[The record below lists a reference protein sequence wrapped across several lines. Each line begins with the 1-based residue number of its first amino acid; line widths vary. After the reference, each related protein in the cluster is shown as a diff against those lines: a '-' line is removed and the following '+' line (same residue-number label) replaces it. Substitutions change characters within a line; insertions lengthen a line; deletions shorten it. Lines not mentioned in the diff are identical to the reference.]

1 MFFMTT
7 LYNTIIY
14 IYIYIFI
21 FILDAVYIPHST
33 PLLLIVGMLRDRH
46 RIGQQVALAQVL
58 GSAEKP
64 QDFTKSMATAGGF
77 SHEKWWFSHEKWWFS
92 HEKWSFSI
100 VVLMEIIY
108 IYIYW
113 LVVDLPLWK
122 MMEWKSVE
130 MMIIPIYIYYGKI
143 NSCSKA
149 PTRWEFQDPMEVR

>member
-1 MFFMTT
+1 
-7 LYNTIIY
+7 
-14 IYIYIFI
+14 
-21 FILDAVYIPHST
+21 
-33 PLLLIVGMLRDRH
+33 MLRDRH

-108 IYIYW
+108 IYIGWW
-113 LVVDLPLWK
+113 LTYPSEK
-122 MMEWKSVE
+122 
-130 MMIIPIYIYYGKI
+130 
-143 NSCSKA
+143 
-149 PTRWEFQDPMEVR
+149 

>member
-14 IYIYIFI
+14 IYI

-77 SHEKWWFSHEKWWFS
+77 SHDKWWFS

-108 IYIYW
+108 IYIGWW
-113 LVVDLPLWK
+113 LTYPSEK
-122 MMEWKSVE
+122 
-130 MMIIPIYIYYGKI
+130 
-143 NSCSKA
+143 
-149 PTRWEFQDPMEVR
+149 